1 MREYIL
7 TDAERESLRRFFST
21 GEKPGEL
28 RVLESRIKENLMS
41 GRLPQDYQF
50 IQQWV
55 HAYCD
60 GKIRTYVAR
69 GNEPAQKVAKTILT
83 MIRKKG
89 IPPTEIYLILDDV
102 KTKTVDDFS
111 RNPEMFNERS
121 RRLAELRGLLGK
133 L

>member
-7 TDAERESLRRFFST
+7 TDAEREALRHFFAT
-21 GEKPGEL
+21 REKTAEL
-28 RVLESRIKENLMS
+28 RVLESRIRENLMS

-60 GKIRTYVAR
+60 GKIRTCVAR

-83 MIRKKG
+83 MIRKRG
-89 IPPTEIYLILDDV
+89 IAPTEIESILEDV
-102 KTKTVDDFS
+102 KAKTVDAFS
-111 RNPEMFNERS
+111 RSPEMFNERS
-121 RRLAELRGLLGK
+121 QRLTELRRLLVK

>member
-1 MREYIL
+1 
-7 TDAERESLRRFFST
+7 
-21 GEKPGEL
+21 
-28 RVLESRIKENLMS
+28 MS

-69 GNEPAQKVAKTILT
+69 GNAPQKVAKTILT
-83 MIRKKG
+83 MIRKRG
-89 IPPTEIYLILDDV
+89 ISPTEIDSILDDV
-102 KTKTVDDFS
+102 KAKTVDAFS
-111 RNPEMFNERS
+111 RNLELFNERS
-121 RRLAELRGLLGK
+121 QRLTELRGLLVK

>member
-7 TDAERESLRRFFST
+7 TNAEREALRRFFST
-21 GEKPGEL
+21 GEKTGEL
-28 RVLESRIKENLMS
+28 RVLESRIRDNLMS

-69 GNEPAQKVAKTILT
+69 GNEPVQKVAKTILT
-83 MIRKKG
+83 MIRKRG
-89 IPPTEIYLILDDV
+89 IPPTEIDSILDDV
-102 KTKTVDDFS
+102 KTKTVDAFS
-111 RNPEMFNERS
+111 RNPELFIERS
-121 RRLAELRGLLGK
+121 RRLAELRELLGK

>member
-7 TDAERESLRRFFST
+7 TDAEREALRRFFSN
-21 GEKPGEL
+21 GEKTGEL
-28 RVLESRIKENLMS
+28 RVLESRIRENVMS

-69 GNEPAQKVAKTILT
+69 GNEPVQKVAKTILT
-83 MIRKKG
+83 MIRKRG
-89 IPPTEIYLILDDV
+89 IPPTEIGLILDDV
-102 KTKTVDDFS
+102 KTKTVDAFS
-111 RNPEMFNERS
+111 RSPQLFVERT
-121 RRLAELRGLLGK
+121 RRLAELRALLRK